1 MQKKQQPET
10 TIYLSTKQHRWKKN
24 LFFSVIHQTFYEMA
38 EKIYAHSVKKRPKTN
53 KKITESF

>member
-1 MQKKQQPET
+1 MQKK
-10 TIYLSTKQHRWKKN
+10 TISRNYDLLINQATPVKKK

-53 KKITESF
+53 EKITESF